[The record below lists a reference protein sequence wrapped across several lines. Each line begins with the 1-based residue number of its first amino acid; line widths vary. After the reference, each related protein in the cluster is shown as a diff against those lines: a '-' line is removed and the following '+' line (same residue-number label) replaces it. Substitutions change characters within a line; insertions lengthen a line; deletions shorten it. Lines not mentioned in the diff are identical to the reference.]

1 MNRSVVVFIFVAL
14 FTIAVF
20 AVAASSLDS
29 VTIESGFGIE
39 GGSTSSDPGS
49 GLESNGSQAK
59 GSQANG
65 SVGTGGG
72 GFFDTT
78 PSTDGTTDGDSGLLS
93 PLLIMGAMIG
103 IAGGGIALAFWVT
116 GNTSPTRAETETRVA
131 PSGDETE
138 TPNESPDPSN
148 EVYRAWWEMVRQ
160 LDVTQYQ
167 SRSPAELA
175 SMAVQAGNDPETV
188 AELTDLFR
196 SVRYGDVSVTDDI
209 EQRAA
214 AARDRLIGEDV
225 GS

>member
-1 MNRSVVVFIFVAL
+1 MNRSVVVFVLVAL

-20 AVAASSLDS
+20 AVAAASLDS

-39 GGSTSSDPGS
+39 GESTSSDPGS
-49 GLESNGSQAK
+49 GLESNGSQAN

-78 PSTDGTTDGDSGLLS
+78 PSDSTTDGDSGPLS
-93 PLLIMGAMIG
+93 PLLIVGAMIG
-103 IAGGGIALAFWVT
+103 VAGGGIALVFWAS
-116 GNTSPTRAETETRVA
+116 GNTSPTRAGSETRVA
-131 PSGDETE
+131 SSDETE
-138 TPNESPDPSN
+138 TPNEAPDPSN

-188 AELTDLFR
+188 AELTALFR
-196 SVRYGDVSVTDDI
+196 SVRYGDVSVTDDV
-209 EQRAA
+209 EQQAA

-225 GS
+225 AS